1 MRLVMGG
8 ESLETQLTGIGQY
21 TYNLALELRKRPE
34 ILDFKFQ
41 MHGRLLKPDH
51 LMASHDSI
59 SNQPQA
65 DQLLTKRRQILSKIR
80 TVAAQNSYAVTAYE
94 WLMPHLER
102 RSLRHYR
109 HNDVYHSPN
118 YILPDF
124 PGKRIVS
131 ILDLS
136 TYRFPEQHPEAR
148 VRFVNAHIQ
157 KAMKSADHI
166 LTISNVVKNELIEQF
181 KYPEEKITVT
191 YLGANS
197 KFKPHSKEEFN
208 NLAQSLKLNYKSYFL
223 FVSSIE
229 PRKNLERLL
238 DAYLTYRANSEN
250 SPLPLIIA
258 GIPGW
263 KSQHIHERLTDLT
276 AKGVVR
282 YLGYVNQNL
291 LPPLIAG
298 ARSLLYPSLYEGFGL
313 PVLEGMQS
321 GTAVMT
327 SQNSAM
333 TEIGGEA
340 VLQIDP
346 RSCDSMVDALL
357 QLGQDELAVKEI
369 ERRGLNTA
377 KQHSWSRCADQT
389 LQAYQSII
397 S

>member
-21 TYNLALELRKRPE
+21 TYNLAVELRKRPE
-34 ILDFKFQ
+34 ILDFKLQ
-41 MHGRLLKPDH
+41 VHGRLLEPDK
-51 LMASHDSI
+51 LMEKHCHG
-59 SNQPQA
+59 SNQPQVEQISGLKS
-65 DQLLTKRRQILSKIR
+65 QLVGKIR
-80 TVAAQNSYAVTAYE
+80 AMAAQNAYVVAAYE
-94 WLMPHLER
+94 WLMPHLEK

-118 YILPDF
+118 YILPEF

-148 VRFVNAHIQ
+148 VQFVNAHIQ
-157 KAMKSADHI
+157 KALRSADHI
-166 LTISNVVKNELIEQF
+166 LTISNIVKNELIERF
-181 KYPEEKITVT
+181 KYPEDKITVT

-197 KFKPHSKEEFN
+197 KFRPHSKAEFN
-208 NLAQSLKLNYKSYFL
+208 NLTQALELNYKSYFL

-238 DAYLTYRANSEN
+238 DAYLTYRANSAN

-263 KSQHIHERLTDLT
+263 KSQHIHERLTHLT
-276 AKGVVR
+276 EKGFVR
-282 YLGYVNQNL
+282 YLGYVHQSL

-298 ARSLLYPSLYEGFGL
+298 AKSLLYPSLYEGFGL

-333 TEIGGEA
+333 TEIGGNA
-340 VLQIDP
+340 VVQIDP
-346 RSCDSMVDALL
+346 YSTDTMVEALL
-357 QLGQDELAVKEI
+357 QLEQDGLAARDI
-369 ERRGLNTA
+369 ERLGLNTA
-377 KQHSWSRCADQT
+377 QQHSWSRCADQT
-389 LQAYQSII
+389 FEAYQSVI